1 MRISATFGGHV
12 ELEKRLDALTAK
24 MRRQTLIRALQVG
37 GLPILKLME
46 QLAPFDTDGPPPHLK
61 FEIVMMVL
69 RSLDGV
75 RTGEHDAAI
84 AIGPSA
90 KLRYEGFQ
98 EFGTA
103 NHPPQ
108 PYARPAWDQEGGD
121 KAMRRVGDE
130 LFIAMKV
137 AR

>member
-1 MRISATFGGHV
+1 MRISATVGGHD
-12 ELEKRLDALTAK
+12 ELERKLNALSAK
-24 MRRQTLIRALQVG
+24 VRRQTLLRALEVAA
-37 GLPILKLME
+37 LPLVKVME
-46 QLAPFDTDGPPPHLK
+46 ALAPIDREGPPPHLK
-61 FEIVMMVL
+61 FEMVMQPL

-75 RTGEHDAAI
+75 RTGEYDAAL

-103 NHPPQ
+103 KHGPQ

-121 KAMRRVGDE
+121 RAMKRVGDE
-130 LFIAMKV
+130 LFTAMKV
-137 AR
+137 AK

>member
-1 MRISATFGGHV
+1 MRISATFGGHD
-12 ELEKRLDALTAK
+12 ELVRKLEALSAK
-24 MRRQTLIRALQVG
+24 MRRQTLQRALEVG
-37 GLPILKLME
+37 ALPLLKLME
-46 QLAPFDTDGPPPHLK
+46 SLAPFDTEGPPPHLK
-61 FEIVMMVL
+61 FEIVMQAL

-75 RTGEHDAAI
+75 RMGDYDAAI

-103 NHPPQ
+103 KHGPQ

-121 KAMRRVGDE
+121 RAMKRVGDE
-130 LFIAMKV
+130 LFTAMKV
-137 AR
+137 AK